1 MQGWGRKQGEYR
13 HEDGSDFGLNRLSAT
28 FRQPERE
35 RAFQRHHLPQMLA
48 QLRIALG
55 VCACFYVAFA
65 LSDVAVLGYTDKTLQ
80 LFLARVLVAFS
91 AATGIVALAKYP
103 QSITVPRVVATAVEV
118 VGMAAFMLV
127 LLHRPYE
134 VPWHAMSMSIML
146 VVVLLFI
153 PNSFVNA
160 TAVSV
165 VTTVVFSVL
174 ALRVGNLT
182 VSDMLTMTM
191 LLVLVN
197 TVGIIAA
204 YRYECLGRQQFRA
217 QSILR
222 HLSFRD
228 HLTGCY
234 NRRFMEEHLLE
245 QEVERASRYPA
256 WLTVIMCD
264 LDHFKAI
271 NDTYGH
277 PTGDAVLQHFS
288 ALLQAAC
295 RDHIDSV
302 IRYGGEEFMLILP
315 ETDLRGGTHLA
326 ERLRRAIAEQPAY
339 RDEQHV
345 VRVTASFG
353 VASVDFSAV
362 GLGGDPK
369 ALITHADE
377 LLYRAKSAGRNR
389 VEYAELN
396 HAPIAA

>member
-1 MQGWGRKQGEYR
+1 MQRLGSAHSEYR
-13 HEDGSDFGLNRLSAT
+13 QEDGSDFGLNWLSAT

-35 RAFQRHHLPQMLA
+35 AAFQRHHLPQMLA

-55 VCACFYVAFA
+55 VCACFYVVFA
-65 LSDVAVLGYTDKTLQ
+65 LSDVAVLGYTDETLQ
-80 LFLARVLVAFS
+80 LFLARVLVALS
-91 AATGIVALAKYP
+91 AATGIFTLARYP
-103 QSITVPRVVATAVEV
+103 RSIVVPRVVATVVEI

-127 LLHRPYE
+127 LVDRPHE

-160 TAVSV
+160 TAVAV
-165 VTTVVFSVL
+165 VITVVFSVL
-174 ALRVGNLT
+174 AIQVGHLT
-182 VSDMLTMTM
+182 VSDTLTMTM

-204 YRYECLGRQQFRA
+204 HRYESLGRQQFRT

-228 HLTGCY
+228 HLTGCF
-234 NRRFMEEHLLE
+234 NRRYLEEHLLE

-264 LDHFKAI
+264 LDHFKSI

-277 PTGDAVLQHFS
+277 QAGDTVLQHF
-288 ALLQAAC
+288 AGLLQVEC

-302 IRYGGEEFMLILP
+302 IRYGGEEFVLILP
-315 ETDLRGGTHLA
+315 ETDLNGGVHFA
-326 ERLRRAIAEQPAY
+326 ERLRRAIADAPAY
-339 RDEQHV
+339 CDDQTTV
-345 VRVTASFG
+345 GVTASFG
-353 VASVDFSAV
+353 VVAADFSAV
-362 GLGGDPK
+362 GLGGDPRV
-369 ALITHADE
+369 LIARADE
-377 LLYRAKSAGRNR
+377 LLYRAKNAGRNR
-389 VEYAELN
+389 VE
-396 HAPIAA
+396 HAALTRAPKVA